1 MWNDKGVL
9 NNYIPQNDFLVGGGG
24 ERSSTW
30 QVIFKAT
37 QIRRKL
43 DVFLHLHQ
51 HLRGLAVFSMEVSE
65 SDLAHS
71 YLSKGQILNL
81 SESMYSLL

>member
-1 MWNDKGVL
+1 MIFWWV
-9 NNYIPQNDFLVGGGG
+9 GG

-30 QVIFKAT
+30 QVIFEET
-37 QIRRKL
+37 QIGRKL

-51 HLRGLAVFSMEVSE
+51 HLRGLAVFSMVASG